1 MMLLRIIVYI
11 SDTVVTTQF
20 FNCSSTPFNT
30 DFTKGLFKMR
40 KLIVIFAEQN
50 DSEAS
55 HSIHGSG
62 LHGGQPD
69 PLKKSQEALD
79 HRLT

>member
-1 MMLLRIIVYI
+1 
-11 SDTVVTTQF
+11 
-20 FNCSSTPFNT
+20 
-30 DFTKGLFKMR
+30 MR
-40 KLIVIFAEQN
+40 KMIVIFAEQN

-69 PLKKSQEALD
+69 PLKKPKEALD
-79 HRLT
+79 HSVT